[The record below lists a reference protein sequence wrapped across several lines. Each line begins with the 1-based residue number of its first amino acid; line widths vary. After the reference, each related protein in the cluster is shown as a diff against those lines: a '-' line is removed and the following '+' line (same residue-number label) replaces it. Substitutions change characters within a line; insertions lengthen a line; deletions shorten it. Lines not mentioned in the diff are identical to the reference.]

1 MREVDMSKPVRL
13 AVGIYLGTILILC
26 SGYLILILVGSFL
39 GNDMRGAIT
48 DADNTR
54 NLETVGD
61 FEHDLQFTDNNL
73 FLSFP

>member
-1 MREVDMSKPVRL
+1 MSKPVRL

-54 NLETVGD
+54 NLEIVGD

>member
-1 MREVDMSKPVRL
+1 MSKPIRL

>member
-1 MREVDMSKPVRL
+1 MSKPVRL

-61 FEHDLQFTDNNL
+61 FEHDLQFADNNL